1 MSKLFRIIIIILLA
15 FALASLLIFRLR
27 LGDAPALPGPPQPS
41 MNADVQTAE
50 GQIGTVDTDTRTLIL
65 VDGDKQVTF
74 DFDERTAIIE
84 SGHAVPPAKIP
95 QGASASVRYTQR
107 GGKNWARKIEL
118 LTDRPTESY

>member
-1 MSKLFRIIIIILLA
+1 MTKLFRIIVIILLA

-27 LGDAPALPGPPQPS
+27 IGDARLPAPPATINSP
-41 MNADVQTAE
+41 VQTVE
-50 GQIGTVDTDTRTLIL
+50 GQIGAVDTDTKTLTL
-65 VDGDKQVTF
+65 VDGNTEVTF
-74 DFDERTAIIE
+74 DFDERTAIVE

-118 LTDRPTESY
+118 LSDTPSESY

>member
-1 MSKLFRIIIIILLA
+1 MSKLLRIILAILFA

-27 LGDAPALPGPPQPS
+27 IGDAPADPPTAAINS
-41 MNADVQTAE
+41 DVQTVE
-50 GQIGTVDTDTRTLIL
+50 GQIGAVDTDTKTVTL

-74 DFDERTAIIE
+74 DFDERTAIVE
-84 SGHAVPPAKIP
+84 SGHAVLPAKIT

-118 LTDRPTESY
+118 LTDTPGESY

>member
-1 MSKLFRIIIIILLA
+1 MSKLIRIIVIILFA

-27 LGDAPALPGPPQPS
+27 ITDAPDGPPQS
-41 MNADVQTAE
+41 AINSDVQTVE
-50 GQIGTVDTDTRTLIL
+50 GQIGTVDTDSKTLTL

-74 DFDERTAIIE
+74 DFDERTAIVE

-95 QGASASVRYTQR
+95 QGAAASVRYTQR

-118 LTDRPTESY
+118 LSDTPSEPY

>member
-1 MSKLFRIIIIILLA
+1 MSKLFRIIVIILLA
-15 FALASLLIFRLR
+15 FALASLLIFRLHI
-27 LGDAPALPGPPQPS
+27 GDAPAPPSLPQSS
-41 MNADVQTAE
+41 MNSDVQTVE

-84 SGHAVPPAKIP
+84 SGHAVAPAKIP

-118 LTDRPTESY
+118 LTGRPAESY